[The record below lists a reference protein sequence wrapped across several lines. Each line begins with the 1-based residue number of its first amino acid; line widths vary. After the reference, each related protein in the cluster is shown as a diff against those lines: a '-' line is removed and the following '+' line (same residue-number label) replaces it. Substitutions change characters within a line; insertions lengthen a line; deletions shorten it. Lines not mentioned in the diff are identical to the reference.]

1 MFGNNDTDR
10 GQVGIGTLIVFI
22 AMVLV
27 AAIAAG
33 VLINTAGFL
42 QSQAQATGEES
53 SAQVSDRVQI
63 ASVTGQTYA
72 VNESANDGTNAEW
85 DDGDTLI
92 ALSDD
97 ELEAGGQ
104 TVDSHQ
110 IGIVNVTAF
119 KAPGSN
125 DIDLEDA
132 VIEVFV
138 DGETSTLLFD
148 EDGNGFGDDAFEAEA
163 IGDGDNVLRNQ
174 SDRIKLT
181 FGVGP
186 QLDDGTVTD
195 DTTDYEIG
203 IVDGDNSFDG
213 AAQAF
218 TEGSSMTIVI
228 TTSSGAVTETTVRS
242 PESLSEGTFRL

>member
-72 VNESANDGTNAEW
+72 VNESADDGDEW
-85 DDGDTLI
+85 GAGDTLI
-92 ALSDD
+92 ALSDG
-97 ELEAGGQ
+97 ELEAADQ